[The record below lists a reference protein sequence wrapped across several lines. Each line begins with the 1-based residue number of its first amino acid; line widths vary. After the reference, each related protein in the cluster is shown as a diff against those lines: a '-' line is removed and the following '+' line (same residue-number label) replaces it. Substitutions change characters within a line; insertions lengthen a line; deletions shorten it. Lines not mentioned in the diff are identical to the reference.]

1 MVLASLAMA
10 SAATSSSREAPSL
23 VQVRESNF
31 LTKISKTS
39 SLEHAEELVVHLRQM
54 AMAKVT
60 KGRNGSVQPNYTVFQ
75 LDENA
80 SEATLQIINN
90 SMASFLEQVNT
101 SFHNDLREI
110 ELLVQ
115 NAEECNQDLFDQT
128 AALNL
133 NVTSV
138 NASVVAAENQ
148 HDLCRIEQNAT
159 NNQNVT
165 TFNALKSKVDSQ
177 LQRIDLDESQAN
189 QTFSSGGFNMIHVN
203 SKLFGVTGC
212 WWFLGFC
219 FSHFAVR
226 FPCFAFKN
234 MFWHVQVPEGA
245 LAWGTTWGHTNP
257 ASLETTRIL
266 RNTQT
271 PLSAPRRSK
280 IGRLSSPPSWE
291 AASPTTRLLIR
302 RMQTRSTTA
311 IPSNEN
317 MKTASAATGQISS
330 ICVVDWIVALNM
342 LRHCIQP
349 PVLWS

>member
-1 MVLASLAMA
+1 MATVLAKVLGMVLASLAMA

-60 KGRNGSVQPNYTVFQ
+60 KGRNGSVQPNYTVFL

-80 SEATLQIINN
+80 SEATLQIIND

-212 WWFLGFC
+212 
-219 FSHFAVR
+219 
-226 FPCFAFKN
+226 
-234 MFWHVQVPEGA
+234 
-245 LAWGTTWGHTNP
+245 
-257 ASLETTRIL
+257 
-266 RNTQT
+266 
-271 PLSAPRRSK
+271 
-280 IGRLSSPPSWE
+280 
-291 AASPTTRLLIR
+291 
-302 RMQTRSTTA
+302 
-311 IPSNEN
+311 
-317 MKTASAATGQISS
+317 
-330 ICVVDWIVALNM
+330 
-342 LRHCIQP
+342 
-349 PVLWS
+349 